1 MARPLRI
8 EYPGALYHVTT
19 RGNARQDIYLVD
31 KDRLDFLRMLG
42 DVVERKSWIC
52 HAYCLMTNHYHA
64 FLQTPEPNL
73 SSGMQLLNG
82 RYGQAFNRAHDRKG
96 HVLEGR
102 YKAILVE
109 KEPYLLELARYI
121 VLNPVRAGLAQNP
134 EDWRWSSYR
143 AMCREA
149 PSPPWLESDW
159 LLRQFGD
166 DPEEAIKAYRRF
178 VEAGKDRES
187 VWTGLRNEFYL
198 GSDAFVEEMQ
208 ALVNSEELRGVSRSQ
223 LRPLAKPLSWFQ
235 ENFPNRY
242 EAMARAYLSGAY
254 SMATVAAH
262 FGVHY
267 TTVSRA
273 VRQFE
278 P

>member
-1 MARPLRI
+1 
-8 EYPGALYHVTT
+8 
-19 RGNARQDIYLVD
+19 
-31 KDRLDFLRMLG
+31 
-42 DVVERKSWIC
+42 
-52 HAYCLMTNHYHA
+52 
-64 FLQTPEPNL
+64 
-73 SSGMQLLNG
+73 
-82 RYGQAFNRAHDRKG
+82 
-96 HVLEGR
+96 
-102 YKAILVE
+102 
-109 KEPYLLELARYI
+109 
-121 VLNPVRAGLAQNP
+121 
-134 EDWRWSSYR
+134 
-143 AMCREA
+143 MCREA

-178 VEAGKDRES
+178 VETGKDRES

-208 ALVNSEELRGVSRSQ
+208 ALVNSEELRGVSRSR